1 MASQQTPL
9 PDSGEDFPIPGP
21 LVVSL
26 KAVGVG
32 LLLTYNTR
40 SLF

>member
-9 PDSGEDFPIPGP
+9 PDSGEDSPIPGP